1 MRPVLIQ
8 IPIRVCRYPGSLRML
23 AACYL
28 YAVDSALSM
37 GIQKFQAILSA
48 VMSEA

>member
-1 MRPVLIQ
+1 MLPVSIQ
-8 IPIRVCRYPGSLRML
+8 TPIRVCQYPGRLRML

-37 GIQKFQAILSA
+37 GIQKFQAFLSA
-48 VMSEA
+48 VMSET